1 MNWHIMN
8 SCARLNSIYY
18 PFSILAEHV
27 EATGRIL
34 TQLLVDH
41 SAQLTLNPTDGE
53 LLRQVQL
60 CYVAHLHTCSF
71 TYCQFEYYKSALPV
85 SPSISQHFERS
96 IRFFRPLVC
105 VRIRTPIKKR
115 ITDYMQIII
124 MQVMITCLFVTLFVN
139 YAILWWNIFFAWI

>member
-8 SCARLNSIYY
+8 FCARFNSKYY
-18 PFSILAEHV
+18 SFSILAEHV

-53 LLRQVQL
+53 SLRQVQL
-60 CYVAHLHTCSF
+60 CHVAHLHTCSF

-85 SPSISQHFERS
+85 SPSISQHLERS
-96 IRFFRPLVC
+96 IRFFRPHVF
-105 VRIRTPIKKR
+105 VRIPIKKR

-124 MQVMITCLFVTLFVN
+124 MHVMITCLFVTLFVN
-139 YAILWWNIFFAWI
+139 YAILW

>member
-8 SCARLNSIYY
+8 SCARLNSIHY
-18 PFSILAEHV
+18 PFPIRAEHV
-27 EATGRIL
+27 EATGIIL

-41 SAQLTLNPTDGE
+41 SAQLTLNPTDGK
-53 LLRQVQL
+53 LLSKLQL
-60 CYVAHLHTCSF
+60 CHFAHLHTCSF

-139 YAILWWNIFFAWI
+139 YAILRWNIFFAWI